1 MAVITGELRNEW
13 ESGELRNE
21 WESAD
26 RPRQLQLESMA
37 QRFFLNGRCYF
48 MQQAEEGRMESL
60 ATADVVKDVSMAYDV
75 LATLSI
81 GAASCRWVT
90 PQSTTVR
97 LVSRFYL
104 FFFGKSNS
112 KCVFC
117 FTVYNL

>member
-1 MAVITGELRNEW
+1 MAVVT
-13 ESGELRNE
+13 GELRNE

-37 QRFFLNGRCYF
+37 QRFFRALGICEWNGRCYF

-60 ATADVVKDVSMAYDV
+60 ATVDVVKDVSRAYDV

-97 LVSRFYL
+97 LASRLYL
-104 FFFGKSNS
+104 FFGKSNS

-117 FTVYNL
+117 FAVYNV

>member
-13 ESGELRNE
+13 ES
-21 WESAD
+21 AD
-26 RPRQLQLESMA
+26 RFRQLQLESMA
-37 QRFFLNGRCYF
+37 RRCFRTLGICEWNGHCYF

-90 PQSTTVR
+90 PQSTTVDSCR
-97 LVSRFYL
+97 AFI
-104 FFFGKSNS
+104 FFGKSNS
-112 KCVFC
+112 KCLFS